1 MFLLNLLRRIERV
14 FLVSTFSLMVIL
26 FFLNVVAREAG
37 GEWASS
43 LSWVEEA
50 VRLMNLF
57 LVFGALGIALERGMH
72 VGIDTF
78 RDRLPARLRTPL
90 LKVIDLSGLCFSAYL
105 VWQGYVLVQFVLRTG
120 QTSPTLGIRMGWI
133 YLAPVMGFALLGL
146 RYFLSL
152 IGYIDRFGV
161 GKSEE
166 EAA

>member
-1 MFLLNLLRRIERV
+1 
-14 FLVSTFSLMVIL
+14 MVIL
-26 FFLNVVAREAG
+26 FFLNVVAREVG
-37 GEWASS
+37 GDMASS

-78 RDRLPARLRTPL
+78 RDRLPAGVRKLL
-90 LKVIDLSGLCFSAYL
+90 LKVIDLSGLIFCVYL
-105 VWQGYVLVQFVLRTG
+105 VWQAYVLVQFVLRTG

-133 YLAPVMGFALLGL
+133 YLAPVAGFALLGL
-146 RYFLSL
+146 RYLLSL
-152 IGYIDRFGV
+152 TGFIDRFQPNDS
-161 GKSEE
+161 SEE

>member
-14 FLVSTFSLMVIL
+14 FLVSTFSLMVVL
-26 FFLNVVAREAG
+26 FFMNVVAREVG
-37 GEWASS
+37 GEMASN

-78 RDRLPARLRTPL
+78 RDRLPAGIRKPL
-90 LKVIDLSGLCFSAYL
+90 LKVIDLSGLCFCAYL
-105 VWQGYVLVQFVLRTG
+105 VWQGYVLVKFVLGTG
-120 QTSPTLGIRMGWI
+120 QTSPTLGMRMGWI
-133 YLAPVMGFALLGL
+133 YLAPVMGFTLLGL

-152 IGYIDRFGV
+152 IGFIDRFGQN
-161 GKSEE
+161 KSEE